1 MALPFVANFTGAA
14 AALVDPPYKDLRAGT
29 GPTTN
34 SKDGSGNAV
43 STTISID
50 CVSVDDSNTYTNGQS
65 AQATLNSTLSSGN
78 DYLYLVVN
86 GSGNTGAATVYWFW
100 TNGVND
106 TALNRNA
113 GSAWASAVTETTA
126 NTTTASAGDVFK
138 LSHDGSGHVTVT
150 KNGSI
155 IAALSF
161 TDATPLTGGAPGFG
175 TSSVTTVTTVKISA
189 FTGDDVSSG
198 ITLTG
203 QTGTFTEGTISRAI
217 TKALT
222 GQTATFTEGT
232 ISASTGGNVT
242 LSLTGQT
249 ATFTEGT
256 LGLNIGYT
264 LNDGVPLTG
273 QTASFTEGTPTG
285 SISYTLGS
293 QSATFTE
300 GTIARAVSSALVG
313 QSGTFTE
320 GTITRAASYP
330 LVAQTATF
338 TEGTISASS
347 GGNVTLS
354 LSGQTASFSEGT
366 IAPTVSLAL
375 LGQSTTYTPGSLTGS
390 LSAALQGQTGTF
402 SEGTITAQA
411 TGDVTRSLFGQTA
424 TFTEGIITSNGTGA
438 GRHRK
443 RYAVRDGYKL
453 LLFETRKQA
462 KAYEASIQPKATPA
476 QIQRAIKVRPTEK
489 LDLTP
494 LKAVLAFKTALASH
508 DYEAIEKLARDHEEE
523 EVAKNLLTQIRR
535 ESMDLSREITALL
548 PNLMKTLRKKRNELR
563 NRRKT

>member
-232 ISASTGGNVT
+232 ITASTGGNVT
-242 LSLTGQT
+242 LSLTGQS
-249 ATFTEGT
+249 ATFTEGA

-300 GTIARAVSSALVG
+300 GTIARAVSTALVG

-320 GTITRAASYP
+320 GTPSAALSYP

-354 LSGQTASFSEGT
+354 LSGQTANFSEG
-366 IAPTVSLAL
+366 ILSPNTV
-375 LGQSTTYTPGSLTGS
+375 LGLTAQSGTFSAGS
-390 LSAALQGQTGTF
+390 LSGSISTAILGQTGTF
-402 SEGTITAQA
+402 TEGTITAQF
-411 TGDVTRSLFGQTA
+411 TGNVTITLGSLTA
-424 TFTEGIITSNGTGA
+424 TFSEGFLSPTGGDQNQGA
-438 GRHRK
+438 GRRTK
-443 RYAVRDGYKL
+443 RHLERYIVRIDSQEFVCYS
-453 LLFETRKQA
+453 
-462 KAYEASIQPKATPA
+462 KA
-476 QIQRAIKVRPTEK
+476 
-489 LDLTP
+489 
-494 LKAVLAFKTALASH
+494 
-508 DYEAIEKLARDHEEE
+508 EAIELLRRAQEAAKLFALKTFEKTK
-523 EVAKNLLTQIRR
+523 VADFPNLELPKFAPPKITVNTR
-535 ESMDLSREITALL
+535 ELRSEAAQAKTAITATYRQVLIDA
-548 PNLMKTLRKKRNELR
+548 ELR
-563 NRRKT
+563 MLFELDQRQRDDDESLILLM